1 VPSTADLCS
10 ALLGTPRLEHAPP
23 DGQCGA
29 LLGPAVSP
37 LEVAAAGPAELR
49 AYHALRRAVFCG
61 ELGLFDERGS
71 ADLDGYDDAAVAL
84 VARHDGHIVG
94 GVRLFEVSPGWWQ
107 GGRLVVSPAARTG
120 LGVGSALIRAACAE
134 AEARGALR
142 FDATVLP
149 GNTRLFERLGWAQ
162 VRPVVVAGVPHD
174 LVRWPVGRI
183 GRLAAGT
190 KNALGALLAGMRPGG
205 AGFVGD
211 DAAPVPGSTPTMLAS
226 VDGILPSMV
235 DSDPEWA
242 GWCGVLVG
250 ANDLAAMGA
259 VPSGLLDALGA
270 PTAEHAARVL
280 AGIRAGSLA
289 FGLPVLGGHTQ
300 LGVDPALSVTVF
312 GTARSPVP
320 GAGRPGLDV
329 TLTADLG
336 GSWRPGYEGRQWDSS
351 SRRTAAEIAAM
362 TSMVG
367 RTQPVAAKDVSMAGV
382 VGTLGM
388 LAEASGCGAELDVSA
403 VPRPAGASVGDWLTC
418 FPGFAMLT
426 ADEPGRS
433 PAPAGPAVST
443 RCGRLTTEPGVR
455 LRWPDGE
462 VTTALAGPVTGLGP
476 A

>member
-1 VPSTADLCS
+1 MRPAADLCS
-10 ALLGTPRLEHAPP
+10 ALLGTPRLEQAPH

-29 LLGPAVSP
+29 LLGPAAHP
-37 LEVAAAGPAELR
+37 LQIGVAGPAERR
-49 AYHALRRAVFCG
+49 AYHALRRQVFCA
-61 ELGLFDERGS
+61 ELGLFDEAGS
-71 ADLDGYDDAAVAL
+71 GDLDDHDETAVAL
-84 VARHDGHIVG
+84 VARHGGRVVG
-94 GVRLFEVSPGWWQ
+94 GVRLFEVFPGWWQ
-107 GGRLVVSPAARTG
+107 GGRLVVSPDARAG
-120 LGVGSALIRAACAE
+120 LGVGSALIRRACAE

-149 GNTRLFERLGWAQ
+149 GNTRLFERLGW
-162 VRPVVVAGVPHD
+162 VRIRAVVVAGVPHD
-174 LVRWPVGRI
+174 LVRWPI
-183 GRLAAGT
+183 GRVARLAGAT
-190 KNALGALLAGMRPGG
+190 KNPLGELLAGLRPGG

-259 VPSGLLDALGA
+259 APAGLLDALGA

-280 AGIRAGSLA
+280 AGIRAGSQA

-300 LGVDPALSVTVF
+300 LGVDPALSVTVL
-312 GTARSPVP
+312 GTAERPVP
-320 GAGRPGLDV
+320 GAGRSGLDV

-351 SRRTAAEIAAM
+351 SRRTAAELAAM

-367 RTQPVAAKDVSMAGV
+367 RTRPVAAKDVSMAGV

-388 LAEASGCGAELDVSA
+388 LAEASGCGAELDVAA
-403 VPRPAGASVGDWLTC
+403 VPRPEAATVGDWLTC

-426 ADEPGRS
+426 ADEPGRA
-433 PAPAGPAVST
+433 PAAAGPAVSG
-443 RCGRLTTEPGVR
+443 RCGSLTSEPGVR

-462 VTTALAGPVTGLGP
+462 VTVALGAQVTGLGR